1 MGWGGRAGGGRK
13 AEPELEDPKV
23 TRLPLSFV
31 RALFLPDVGFVS
43 FFFFFFGGGGWFTDK
58 VV

>member
-1 MGWGGRAGGGRK
+1 MGLGGRAGGGRK

-23 TRLPLSFV
+23 TRLPLLFV
-31 RALFLPDVGFVS
+31 RALFPPDVGFYP
-43 FFFFFFGGGGWFTDK
+43 FFFGGGGFTDK